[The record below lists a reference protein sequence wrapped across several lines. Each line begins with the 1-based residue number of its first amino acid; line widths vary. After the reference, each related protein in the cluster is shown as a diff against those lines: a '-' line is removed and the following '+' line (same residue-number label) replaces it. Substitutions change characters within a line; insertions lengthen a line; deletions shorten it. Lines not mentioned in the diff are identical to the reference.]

1 MDTRG
6 EMTAMVNLM
15 AHPMAGVASASA
27 IGMGLASQMM
37 GIWLGTV
44 MGSAAVARRLMDA
57 APMPAASPE
66 AGRADVARKARAATD
81 AVIADARAKVIQ
93 LSTAAERRNA
103 RKARPV
109 ASRAEAAA
117 PAKAARAAPKAESR
131 RKAEAP
137 VALSSGADDL
147 KRISGIGPK
156 LEQALNRLGISSF
169 ATLAALSDADVAR
182 IDEQLGLN
190 GRIARDAWIVQA
202 RLNLETD
209 RAAPAAGG
217 E

>member
-1 MDTRG
+1 MDTRR
-6 EMTAMVNLM
+6 EMAGMVNLM
-15 AHPMAGVASASA
+15 AHPMAGLVSASS

-44 MGSAAVARRLMDA
+44 MGSAAVARRMMDA
-57 APMPAASPE
+57 APAPVAESAK
-66 AGRADVARKARAATD
+66 RNVARKARAATD

-93 LSTAAERRNA
+93 LSAAAERRDA

-109 ASRAEAAA
+109 SRKMAEPA
-117 PAKAARAAPKAESR
+117 PVKAARATPKAESR
-131 RKAEAP
+131 KKVEAP
-137 VALSSGADDL
+137 VAPSRADDL

-156 LEQALNRLGISSF
+156 LEQALNRLGISTF
-169 ATLAALSDADVAR
+169 AKLAALSDADVAR

-202 RLNLETD
+202 KQNLETD
-209 RAAPAAGG
+209 QAAPAAGG